1 MSVYL
6 RLVSVYFEILQPVRC
21 RPLLFDFWR
30 IVIRFSKIYAIN
42 LSEALAWEQCKF
54 SDVATTRRGLTYKP
68 TDLCEQ
74 GVRVLRSSNIEGEYF
89 LLRQDDV
96 FVKAAAIN
104 IEYAKENDILITAA
118 NGSTKLV
125 GKHALITKIALK
137 SAVHGGFM
145 LLATAKVPYFLNA
158 LMSSSWY
165 TSFIGQYVAG
175 GNGAIGNLKKQD
187 LDNQNIVIPTV
198 SEQRKI
204 GSFFHTIDSLITLHQ
219 REHL

>member
-1 MSVYL
+1 M
-6 RLVSVYFEILQPVRC
+6 SVYFEILQPVRC

-54 SDVATTRRGLTYKP
+54 SDVATTQRGLTYKP

-198 SEQRKI
+198 SEQQKI

-219 REHL
+219 REPNLVK